1 MEHHPL
7 VGVDGDMVDGTVP
20 EFFIEG
26 QGQGVQLAQF
36 KHHAAD
42 GDGVCFHS
50 IDRNIDVEWQLPDIL
65 EYFRTVFLAD
75 AEYRQVKKDMQE
87 YLIAKQTVE
96 HILGIDRQK

>member
-1 MEHHPL
+1 MYQ
-7 VGVDGDMVDGTVP
+7 
-20 EFFIEG
+20 FI
-26 QGQGVQLAQF
+26 F
-36 KHHAAD
+36 D
-42 GDGVCFHS
+42 S

-96 HILGIDRQK
+96 TILNIDKKKEQEKEQKKPLR